1 MDQWINQLSG
11 RFVVFDGPDG
21 SGKTT
26 QLQRVAALARSHGLT
41 VCEVREPGGT
51 KVGERIRA
59 ILLDPIHDEM
69 TLRCEMLLYMAS
81 RAQMVEQVVLPALQD
96 GQFVLADRFLSAT
109 IAYQGAGGGLG
120 MDTIASVGKVAVGD
134 GWPDL
139 TLILDVDQ
147 VTAQQRMSGSLDRIE
162 QREEAY
168 HQRVREGFLEQAR
181 QDPNRCVV
189 IDAQNDL
196 QAVTN
201 AVDAALVNW
210 VSQMAAS
217 SS

>member
-1 MDQWINQLSG
+1 MEQWIKQLSG

-26 QLQRVAALARSHGLT
+26 QLQRVAAMARSYGLA

-51 KVGERIRA
+51 EVGERIRS
-59 ILLDPIHDEM
+59 ILLDPVFDEM

-81 RAQMVEQVVLPALQD
+81 RAQLVEQLILPALND

-139 TLILDVDQ
+139 TLIFDVDQ
-147 VTAQQRMSGSLDRIE
+147 KTAHERMTSSLDRIE
-162 QREEAY
+162 QRDKAY
-168 HQRVREGFLEQAR
+168 HQRVRDGFLEQAS
-181 QDPNRCVV
+181 QDPSRCVV
-189 IDAQNDL
+189 IDARNDL
-196 QAVTN
+196 ATVSN
-201 AVDAALVNW
+201 NVDDALEHWLAHATVR
-210 VSQMAAS
+210 
-217 SS
+217 

>member
-1 MDQWINQLSG
+1 MEQWIKQLSG

-26 QLQRVAALARSHGLT
+26 QLQRVAAMARSNGLA

-51 KVGERIRA
+51 EVGERIRA
-59 ILLDPIHDEM
+59 ILLDPVFDEM

-81 RAQMVEQVVLPALQD
+81 RAQLVEQLILPALND

-120 MDTIASVGKVAVGD
+120 MDTIATVGKVAVGD

-139 TLILDVDQ
+139 TLIFDVDQ
-147 VTAQQRMSGSLDRIE
+147 KTAHERMSSSLDRIE
-162 QREEAY
+162 QRDKAY
-168 HQRVREGFLEQAR
+168 HQRVRNGFLEQAS
-181 QDPNRCVV
+181 QDPSRCVV
-189 IDAQNDL
+189 IDARNDL
-196 QAVTN
+196 ATVSNNVDN
-201 AVDAALVNW
+201 ALEHWLSHATVR
-210 VSQMAAS
+210 
-217 SS
+217 